1 MGHRCGSDSRS
12 EVKLGMTGSSE
23 PYLEWASQC
32 VDGEKDWEIDAS
44 NMERMFWVV
53 LYESLTNAIIV

>member
-1 MGHRCGSDSRS
+1 
-12 EVKLGMTGSSE
+12 VKLGMTGSSE

-44 NMERMFWVV
+44 NMDSG
-53 LYESLTNAIIV
+53 LYCMKA